1 MQNAI
6 DWCTLGESFKDKPSK
21 GAVHT
26 LVFHSG
32 GASITFTNMV
42 IFLERYANL
51 VLRFSY
57 LYGSH
62 FSVPIH
68 MTHICS
74 FDDLTRSRHP
84 AHRIT
89 AHKYYLLLTVT

>member
-1 MQNAI
+1 
-6 DWCTLGESFKDKPSK
+6 
-21 GAVHT
+21 
-26 LVFHSG
+26 
-32 GASITFTNMV
+32 
-42 IFLERYANL
+42 
-51 VLRFSY
+51 
-57 LYGSH
+57 
-62 FSVPIH
+62 